1 MILGLE
7 RIKARFGC
15 DIEDT
20 LISSV
25 YSFLISD
32 SLGNLQKTDDYVD
45 KDKEATLLASY
56 IDDNDLYFDEL
67 KFSIYL
73 DEGAEQKVFFDDEKS
88 KVIKLNDAIFYVNW
102 SQYFES
108 LIVHNILFSETKYE
122 LWGFVKINE
131 TLYSAISQDY
141 IEPTEKTN
149 LDLVRK
155 YMLSKGFIIK
165 KKNDYVHTELGIIV
179 EDLHEEN
186 VLVKDDTLFFIDTVI
201 YLK

>member
-1 MILGLE
+1 MISGLE
-7 RIKARFGC
+7 KIKARFEC
-15 DIEDT
+15 DVEDN
-20 LISSV
+20 LISQIYTYLNNETLMVTS
-25 YSFLISD
+25 
-32 SLGNLQKTDDYVD
+32 TDYIEKND
-45 KDKEATLLASY
+45 EAEIL
-56 IDDNDLYFDEL
+56 DLYIKTNNSFYHDL

-73 DEGAEQKVFFDDEKS
+73 DEGAEQKVFFNDEKS
-88 KVIKLNDAIFYVNW
+88 KVIKLNEAIFYVNW

-108 LIVHNILFSETKYE
+108 LIVHNILFPETKYE
-122 LWGFVKINE
+122 LLGFVKINE
-131 TLYSAISQDY
+131 ILYSAISQDY

>member
-7 RIKARFGC
+7 RIKTRFGC
-15 DIEDT
+15 NIPDT
-20 LISSV
+20 LISQIYTFLYTETLSSNASDYSEKSV
-25 YSFLISD
+25 EAEILNKYIVTN
-32 SLGNLQKTDDYVD
+32 NLF
-45 KDKEATLLASY
+45 
-56 IDDNDLYFDEL
+56 FDEL

-73 DEGAEQKVFFDDEKS
+73 DEGAEQKVFFNDEKS

-102 SQYFES
+102 SQYLES
-108 LIVHNILFSETKYE
+108 LIVHNILFPETRYE
-122 LWGFVKINE
+122 LLGFLKINE

-149 LDLVRK
+149 IDKVRN
-155 YMLSKGFIIK
+155 YMFSKGFTIK
-165 KKNDYVHTELGIIV
+165 KKNDYVHTELGMII